1 MRAAFLLGAFIL
13 AGACNAGTPA
23 SVAGA
28 GGGNA
33 GGGQAN
39 AAGAQANRDFQV
51 GAFDSINLTG
61 ASDVVVTV
69 GGQPSVRAEG
79 DAALIERL
87 EIAVVEGELRIGMRP
102 GNWSGDHR
110 GVTVQVT
117 VPSLQAAAI
126 AGAGDMRIDHVQGHA
141 LRGDD
146 RRRRRP
152 RHRPAARRQCQF
164 HAHRLGRHPR
174 RRRGAAGQ
182 RHACAAPAISIST
195 ASRPRTRPSPLTG
208 SGSVALRATGTAT
221 VQLSGVG
228 NVDIEGSARC
238 TVAKSGLGHVRCG
251 GSDVS

>member
-51 GAFDSINLTG
+51 GAFDRINLTG

-110 GVTVQVT
+110 GVTVRVT
-117 VPSLQAAAI
+117 VPSLQAAAL
-126 AGAGDMRIDHVQGHA
+126 AGAGDMRIDNVQGPRFA
-141 LRGDD
+141 ATIGGAGDLDIARLRVGNASFTLTGAGTIRAVGGAQQASATLRGTGNLDLD
-146 RRRRRP
+146 GFE
-152 RHRPAARRQCQF
+152 AAD
-164 HAHRLGRHPR
+164 ATV
-174 RRRGAAGQ
+174 A
-182 RHACAAPAISIST
+182 
-195 ASRPRTRPSPLTG
+195 LTG
-208 SGSVALRATGTAT
+208 TGSVGLRATGTAT

-228 NVDIEGSARC
+228 NVEIEGSARC
-238 TVAKSGLGHVRCG
+238 TVARSGLGQVRCG